1 MRAQALVA
9 FHLETGQ
16 WVSADRAARAT
27 RRLAKRFYSF
37 TAQEMRSAMLA
48 EFTLDGAAMTL
59 QPRCSVLGDGSVVDE

>member
-37 TAQEMRSAMLA
+37 TAKEMRSAMLA
-48 EFTLDGAAMTL
+48 EFTLDGGSYDAAAEVL
-59 QPRCSVLGDGSVVDE
+59 NPRRRIGC